1 MGKLP
6 KQLELDVL
14 GPSFSRPSL
23 STYPYSNFWP
33 MFNASSF
40 KISLAPLTRF
50 HQPNY
55 PWATSNSLKLSKT
68 SIPHK
73 SQRPTFQPFLIS
85 PPQHLWPAGSS
96 YRTVM
101 EDWPLALILNQKTR
115 MIGPTPGL
123 IVKMAHY
130 VDLTNKEQKLRDPR
144 DWPNC
149 PDNFCVL
156 TGAYLLKAMRPPD
169 SRPPATWPQDS
180 TVG

>member
-33 MFNASSF
+33 MFNESFF
-40 KISLAPLTRF
+40 KISLSPLTRF
-50 HQPNY
+50 HQLNY

-73 SQRPTFQPFLIS
+73 SPRPTFQPFLIS
-85 PPQHLWPAGSS
+85 PLWHPWPTGSS

-101 EDWPLALILNQKTR
+101 EDWPLALNLNQKGWKDRADMGVSWLKWLIMLTSQTIKLQWSLR
-115 MIGPTPGL
+115 LPKLPKQHSVFPLAPTFSRLWDHQIP
-123 IVKMAHY
+123 
-130 VDLTNKEQKLRDPR
+130 EPS
-144 DWPNC
+144 
-149 PDNFCVL
+149 
-156 TGAYLLKAMRPPD
+156 AM
-169 SRPPATWPQDS
+169 WPQDS
-180 TVG
+180 ATS

>member
-73 SQRPTFQPFLIS
+73 SHRPTFQPFLIS

-96 YRTVM
+96 PGWDVGLHCQGLLAMSPQPESRAGENNWCPVVGKAVFLGV
-101 EDWPLALILNQKTR
+101 PLGMSSSTLYQWNLILCQLPKEER
-115 MIGPTPGL
+115 LKGQLHFHRLG
-123 IVKMAHY
+123 
-130 VDLTNKEQKLRDPR
+130 NKGWIWGNRQ
-144 DWPNC
+144 
-149 PDNFCVL
+149 
-156 TGAYLLKAMRPPD
+156 
-169 SRPPATWPQDS
+169 
-180 TVG
+180 